1 MNMIKMEQIKVQDA
15 EVGGCIVRRY
25 ARTTAVGRVLSVR
38 VAPQDDW
45 SEAGLTVDLVL
56 TDLPRWL
63 PRRLAGRPHWTNEP
77 GRIVRRG
84 PHLAGRIKQ
93 VHLMGLDEADLNLMI
108 MAGET
113 GSKIEIEGDEI
124 ALQHHGFSWAC
135 WTHQNLDWMGLER
148 NHVLRLKVDELARTR
163 LAACHSVDVVR
174 VCLSGEFES
183 ASGESA
189 SGHFTASTAAV
200 QVAARQMAGDAAR
213 RQNERERAAHKQ
225 SAPKTAANKGR
236 GDA

>member
-77 GRIVRRG
+77 GRIVRR
-84 PHLAGRIKQ
+84 
-93 VHLMGLDEADLNLMI
+93 
-108 MAGET
+108 
-113 GSKIEIEGDEI
+113 
-124 ALQHHGFSWAC
+124 
-135 WTHQNLDWMGLER
+135 
-148 NHVLRLKVDELARTR
+148 
-163 LAACHSVDVVR
+163 
-174 VCLSGEFES
+174 
-183 ASGESA
+183 
-189 SGHFTASTAAV
+189 
-200 QVAARQMAGDAAR
+200 
-213 RQNERERAAHKQ
+213 
-225 SAPKTAANKGR
+225 
-236 GDA
+236 